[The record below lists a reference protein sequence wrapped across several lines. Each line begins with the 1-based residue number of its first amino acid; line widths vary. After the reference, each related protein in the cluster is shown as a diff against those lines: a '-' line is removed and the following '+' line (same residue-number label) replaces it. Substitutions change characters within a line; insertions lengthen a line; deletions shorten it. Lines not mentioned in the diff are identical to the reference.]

1 MVPAPETG
9 KIVLIANPV
18 AKSGRGAAAADEATR
33 LLWDRVGEERVE
45 VLYTARPL
53 HAVELAAGL
62 GSDVGCVIALGGDGL
77 VNEVANGLMKRPRDE
92 RPALAVIPVGSG
104 NDYAATLGMA
114 YQVGPAV
121 SQILHFR
128 TAHADVGCVNGRY
141 YVETLS
147 FGLDAAIALDT
158 MERRKRTGRSGTV
171 LYLESAVDQLFNH
184 LNTYEFTL
192 SLEGEEAAASATSAE
207 DATSAASATSAGE
220 PTTPTPAGE
229 PTSMAEPATSVA
241 EKEGDS
247 RVVSAEAY
255 LVAVQ
260 VGPTYGGHFRITPD
274 AHIDDGLLDVCWAT
288 PKLAPLRALAVLLR
302 ARAGKH
308 VGNPHVHFAQAS
320 CLLLDF
326 AQEPPAQID
335 GEKITGTHF
344 EISCVP
350 DALTVVLGS

>member
-62 GSDVGCVIALGGDGL
+62 GPEVGCVIALGGDGL
-77 VNEVANGLMKRPRDE
+77 VNEVANGLMKRPRDK

-121 SQILHFR
+121 SQILHFH
-128 TAHADVGCVNGRY
+128 TTPADVGCVNGRY

-158 MERRKRTGRSGTV
+158 MERRKRTGRSGTA

-192 SLEGEEAAASATSAE
+192 TMEGEDGAAAVTASPTAGKEAALS
-207 DATSAASATSAGE
+207 DGE
-220 PTTPTPAGE
+220 GE
-229 PTSMAEPATSVA
+229 
-241 EKEGDS
+241 

-255 LVAVQ
+255 LVAAQ
-260 VGPTYGGHFRITPD
+260 IGPTYGGHFRITPE
-274 AHIDDGLLDVCWAT
+274 ASIDDGLLDVCWAT

-320 CLLLDF
+320 RLLLDF